1 LTLLP
6 LLACS
11 PTTPSSHSGAPTD
24 SVTTPGEPPVEFAAI
39 GFNTESEG
47 SVPETVA
54 AEVIADMR
62 GEGLWGFAEVVDEA
76 AAALYAEAAHDD
88 GSDQSWAHV
97 VGTTGWSDRL
107 VLAWDDQRFS
117 LEDDYELSDI
127 NVGGTVRAPLV
138 GRMRERSTDQEFL
151 FVVNHLWRSEAG
163 SRREQARLLNEWGA
177 EPEPAD
183 PHGR

>member
-1 LTLLP
+1 
-6 LLACS
+6 
-11 PTTPSSHSGAPTD
+11 
-24 SVTTPGEPPVEFAAI
+24 
-39 GFNTESEG
+39 
-47 SVPETVA
+47 
-54 AEVIADMR
+54 
-62 GEGLWGFAEVVDEA
+62 
-76 AAALYAEAAHDD
+76 
-88 GSDQSWAHV
+88 
-97 VGTTGWSDRL
+97 

-163 SRREQARLLNEWGA
+163 EPTRAGPPAQRVGRR
-177 EPEPAD
+177 PEPAD